1 MIKIDFMPRLRLIP
15 MRVIRQL
22 FFTIFHNVSRI
33 VTLFRNVI
41 FKFFVKFAVQ
51 KYVANIKI
59 KAHHFSMNPV
69 RIVLRIAAKAMCLV
83 STIILLKMVSAQ
95 NIGFLTHQL

>member
-1 MIKIDFMPRLRLIP
+1 

-59 KAHHFSMNPV
+59 KAHHFSKYEPRQN
-69 RIVLRIAAKAMCLV
+69 RTIAAKAMCLV

-95 NIGFLTHQL
+95 NIGILIHQL